1 MKIFLVVDEHCF
13 DFVKER
19 NFTAFAN
26 FEDAVKE
33 FDKIKERFNAIRDK
47 YFIEYMDGITIQA
60 HSAGNGMNYIDACIM
75 EMEVK

>member
-1 MKIFLVVDEHCF
+1 MNIFLVVDERCYE
-13 DFVKER
+13 FVNER
-19 NFTAFAN
+19 NLTAFAN

-33 FDKIKERFNAIRDK
+33 FNKIKERFNAIRDK

-60 HSAGNGMNYIDACIM
+60 HSTENSRDYIDACIM